1 MSEIVNLS
9 KDHLIGIVEA
19 LQTRIQKIREQNTR
33 SAKKYGAQHRT
44 VVNSIAK
51 RYYDRHREDPL
62 WVEKKREKQRLYY
75 QKKKVLCRCTK
86 INIEV
91 RRQIR

>member
-9 KDHLIGIVEA
+9 KDHLIGIVKA
-19 LQTRIQKIREQNTR
+19 FQHKHLRNREQNTR
-33 SAKKYGAQHRT
+33 SAKKYRAQHRT

-51 RYYDRHREDPL
+51 RYYERHREDPL

-75 QKKKVLCRCTK
+75 QKKKVLKK
-86 INIEV
+86 ISEIP
-91 RRQIR
+91 QSDS

>member
-33 SAKKYGAQHRT
+33 SAKKYRAQHRH

-51 RYYDRHREDPL
+51 RYYERHREDPL

-75 QKKKVLCRCTK
+75 QKKKVLKK
-86 INIEV
+86 ISEIP
-91 RRQIR
+91 QSDS

>member
-33 SAKKYGAQHRT
+33 SAKKYRVQVSFNRKKYRAQHRN

-51 RYYDRHREDPL
+51 RYYERHREDPL

-75 QKKKVLCRCTK
+75 QKEKVL
-86 INIEV
+86 
-91 RRQIR
+91 